1 MRTRLPNLTLQAR
14 QQAFLV
20 YVRLSLLLL
29 RATRGLQQRAVTASQ
44 SQVGVKNLLVQPS
57 RSIRSL
63 QLARKLKIP
72 ALALADSDGPQV
84 LKLGLPGARWGWMQN
99 LAAQNFAVSPL
110 DSRAMRVVW
119 DTCVAFDDCEFGRD
133 GLRMS
138 KSAYA
143 KVRDCFADWYT
154 GAILT
159 RTPTEPR
166 LRPGGLC
173 SQAIRAFC
181 GRRWQRGTGKDVY

>member
-1 MRTRLPNLTLQAR
+1 
-14 QQAFLV
+14 
-20 YVRLSLLLL
+20 
-29 RATRGLQQRAVTASQ
+29 
-44 SQVGVKNLLVQPS
+44 
-57 RSIRSL
+57 
-63 QLARKLKIP
+63 
-72 ALALADSDGPQV
+72 
-84 LKLGLPGARWGWMQN
+84 
-99 LAAQNFAVSPL
+99 
-110 DSRAMRVVW
+110 MRVVW

-143 KVRDCFADWYT
+143 KVRDCLADWYV